1 MRALKLAFRTLAKAP
16 IITAVAILSL
26 ALGIGA
32 NAAIFSLFDQMV
44 LRSIPVYRP
53 DRLVNFANPGPKPGS
68 QSCGNAGGCDEVFSY
83 PMFRDLEQKA
93 TGTLEGIA
101 AHVPFG
107 ANLAYANQTIS
118 GQGLQVSGSYFPLL
132 GLRPALGR
140 LFTLD
145 DDRTIGGHYVAVLG
159 HRYWQNRLGADPS
172 VLNRAIVING
182 QPMTV
187 VGVAPRG
194 FDGTTLGSQPDV
206 YVPLTMRAVM
216 VRGWEGFDD
225 RRTYTFYLFGRLKP
239 GATIERATAELN
251 TVYRP
256 IINDVEA
263 PLQEGMSDQTM
274 ARFKAKEIV
283 LSEGRRGQSTLH
295 REVETPLTLL
305 LGITAVVLLIA
316 CANIANLLLARG
328 AGRAQEMAVR
338 GSLGAGRWQLVGQ
351 LLLESCVLAIA
362 GGAAGVLVARLT
374 LGFIGSILPADAAR
388 ILVLTISPGVVAFA
402 ATLSIGTGILF
413 GLFPAL
419 HTTRPD
425 LMTVI
430 KAGSGQPSGARAA
443 ARFRTA
449 LVTAQIGLSMTL
461 LVAAGLFIK
470 SLANVSRVDLGIDT
484 RNVVMFDI
492 SPALNGYRRERI
504 LSLYQQLEDQLAA
517 LPGVSG
523 VTEGRVPLIAGNN
536 WGNSVNVQGFQR
548 GPDIDNGA
556 RFNLIGPGYF
566 STLGI
571 PLVAGREFT
580 PSDQMG
586 APKVAVVNQAFAKK
600 FGVGNDAV
608 GKFMNNTG
616 GDSLDM
622 QIVGLVTNAKYSEV
636 KQETPPLYFTPYRQ
650 AERNIGAITFYLR
663 TAVDPEGLLRTIPPL
678 VARVDPN
685 LPVEELKTL
694 DRQIEDNVVIDRVIG
709 ILSAAFA
716 ALATVLA
723 AVGLYGVL
731 AYTVAQRT
739 REIGL
744 RMALGADGPNVR
756 TMVLWQVGRMTIIG
770 GVLGLLA
777 AVGIARVASSL
788 LFGMTGYDPAV
799 LAAVVVLLTAVALS
813 AGLVPALR
821 ASQVD
826 PMRALRYE

>member
-1 MRALKLAFRTLAKAP
+1 LAKAP

-44 LRSIPVYRP
+44 LRALPVYHP
-53 DRLVNFANPGPKPGS
+53 ARLVNFANPGPKPGS
-68 QSCGNAGGCDEVFSY
+68 QSCGEPGDCDEVFSY
-83 PMFRDLEQKA
+83 PMFRDLERE
-93 TGTLEGIA
+93 THGTLEGIA

-107 ANLAYANQTIS
+107 ANLAFANQTIS
-118 GQGLQVSGSYFPLL
+118 GQGLLVSGSYFPLL

-140 LFTLD
+140 LLTAD
-145 DDRTIGGHYVAVLG
+145 DDRTVAGHYLAVLSY
-159 HRYWQNRLGADPS
+159 RYWQNHLGSDPG
-172 VLNRAIVING
+172 VLNQAIVING
-182 QPMTV
+182 QPMTI

-194 FDGTTLGSQPDV
+194 FDGTTLGPQYDV
-206 YVPLTMRAVM
+206 FVPMTMRGVM
-216 VRGWEGFDD
+216 VRGFDGFND
-225 RRTYTFYLFGRLKP
+225 RRTYFAYLFGRLKP
-239 GATIERATAELN
+239 GATIQQASAELN
-251 TVYRP
+251 TIYRP

-274 ARFKAKEIV
+274 ARFRAKAV
-283 LSEGRRGQSTLH
+283 VVNDGRRGQSSMLH
-295 REVETPLTLL
+295 EVKTPLSLL
-305 LGITAVVLLIA
+305 LAITAVVLLIA

-328 AGRAQEMAVR
+328 AGRAQEMAIR
-338 GSLGAGRWQLVGQ
+338 GSLGAGRAQLVGQ
-351 LLLESCVLAIA
+351 LLLESCLLAIA
-362 GGAAGVLVARLT
+362 GGLGGLLVARLT
-374 LGFIGSILPADAAR
+374 LRFVGSIVPAEAAR
-388 ILVLTISPGVVAFA
+388 MMVLTISPGMLAFA
-402 ATLSIGTGILF
+402 GVLSIGTGILF

-425 LMTVI
+425 LMTVL
-430 KAGSGQPSGARAA
+430 KGASGQPSGARAA
-443 ARFRTA
+443 ARFRNA

-470 SLANVSRVDLGIDT
+470 SLANVSRVDLGINT
-484 RNVVMFDI
+484 QNVVMFGV
-492 SPALNGYRRERI
+492 SPALNGYQRERM

-523 VTEGRVPLIAGNN
+523 VTEGRVPLISGSN

-548 GPDIDNGA
+548 GPDIDNGS

-580 PSDQMG
+580 ASDQTG

-600 FGVGNDAV
+600 FGLGNDAV

-616 GDSLDM
+616 GDSLDT
-622 QIVGLVTNAKYSEV
+622 QIVGLVSNAKYSEV
-636 KQETPPLYFTPYRQ
+636 KQETPPLFFTPYRQ
-650 AERNIGAITFYLR
+650 AERNIGAMTFYLR
-663 TAVDPEGLLRTIPPL
+663 TAMDPEGLLRTIPPL
-678 VARVDPN
+678 VTRLDPN
-685 LPVEELKTL
+685 LPVEDLKTL
-694 DRQIEDNVVIDRVIG
+694 DRQIEDNVVVDRVVG

-716 ALATVLA
+716 LLATVLA

-744 RMALGADGPNVR
+744 RMALGADRPNVR
-756 TMVLWQVGRMTIIG
+756 GMVLWQVGRMTITG
-770 GVLGLLA
+770 GVLGLIVA
-777 AVGIARVASSL
+777 AGIGKVASSL